1 MKISNDSLL
10 TNIVGNKYD
19 AAVSDM
25 TKSLMQLKSGD
36 TFSGTVIDIKQNS
49 VTLQLDNDL
58 VINAKSMVTPDL
70 RIGEK
75 AAFTVKESNVGQ
87 IFVEISKTEEG
98 MSNIIKELLDNI
110 KLPNTKENVDF
121 VKFLIDNNMP
131 VDKKTISDGLY
142 FKYAN
147 ELAQTKSDDNIL
159 QGKENILNSN
169 GNVSAKNF
177 QIGNTSNILEK
188 VLFLLKEEMPAGK
201 VTVDTLN
208 RLIDS
213 NTGLK
218 SEFSSIASEISKMPD
233 NELKQKLLEI
243 FDIDKNNF
251 SSPRELKNAISN
263 KLMFNKNDIKS
274 QEALSSKFEK
284 IFETVSKS
292 SEIISEMPDKLPNDV
307 IKQNFENVKNDLNFM
322 KEIDNY
328 KEYIQIPIN
337 INGRESEC
345 ELHIFKN
352 AKGKNDYSKRAS
364 VLLSL
369 DYFYIGKIDA
379 FIEKIDKNLTF
390 QFKCDK
396 KDTINIIKKNINEL
410 SNLLGNY
417 GFNITNVTYKE
428 KDESFNIVK
437 NKTESNN
444 KNVSKKRYSFDMRV

>member
-49 VTLQLDNDL
+49 VTLQLEYVV

-263 KLMFNKNDIKS
+263 KLMFNKNDRHLVLNLKKYLKLFLKAVRLFQKCLTS
-274 QEALSSKFEK
+274 FLMMLLNK
-284 IFETVSKS
+284 ILK
-292 SEIISEMPDKLPNDV
+292 M
-307 IKQNFENVKNDLNFM
+307 
-322 KEIDNY
+322 
-328 KEYIQIPIN
+328 
-337 INGRESEC
+337 
-345 ELHIFKN
+345 
-352 AKGKNDYSKRAS
+352 
-364 VLLSL
+364 
-369 DYFYIGKIDA
+369 
-379 FIEKIDKNLTF
+379 
-390 QFKCDK
+390 
-396 KDTINIIKKNINEL
+396 
-410 SNLLGNY
+410 
-417 GFNITNVTYKE
+417 
-428 KDESFNIVK
+428 
-437 NKTESNN
+437 
-444 KNVSKKRYSFDMRV
+444 